1 MKIIPIDEN
10 KITLEQLCKM
20 IEAYGGYYD
29 GDLHAVVYEEKGEW
43 N

>member
-1 MKIIPIDEN
+1 MQIIPIDGD
-10 KITLEQLCKM
+10 KVTVEQLCQ
-20 IEAYGGYYD
+20 IIDAFGGYYD